1 MSKDNVKK
9 YLNYLV
15 ECTAAKYTLEETD
28 PNAKLKKVVINGIP
42 QGALIVRIDNGDGIK
57 KLLKSDGDD
66 FPINK
71 RSDYLI
77 IDEKNVIFVEMKSK
91 NVDTRDCILKFKS
104 SACLISYID
113 NLFNE
118 FLGSNSY
125 FENKAK
131 HYVVISLQQ
140 MSCYKDPFTKNDDTK
155 SNTRPGQF
163 RNIETPNKGEV
174 FYEQF
179 L

>member
-9 YLNYLV
+9 YLNDLV
-15 ECTAAKYTLEETD
+15 ECTTAKYTLKEND
-28 PNAKLKKVVINGIP
+28 SNAKLKKVVINGIP

-57 KLLKSDGDD
+57 KLLKSDGD

-77 IDEKNVIFVEMKSK
+77 IDEENVIFVEMKSK
-91 NVDTRDCILKFKS
+91 NVDKKDCILKFKS
-104 SACLISYID
+104 SECLISYID
-113 NLFNE
+113 NLFNV
-118 FLGSNSY
+118 FLKSNSY

-140 MSCYKDPFTKNDDTK
+140 SCSKDPFTKNDDTK
-155 SNTRPGQF
+155 SNIRPGEF
-163 RNIETPNKGEV
+163 RNIETRNEGEV
-174 FYEQF
+174 FYQQF

>member
-15 ECTAAKYTLEETD
+15 ECTDAKYTLEETD
-28 PNAKLKKVVINGIP
+28 SNAKLKKVVINGIP
-42 QGALIVRIDNGDGIK
+42 QGALIVRIDNGDGIN

-91 NVDTRDCILKFKS
+91 NVDKKDCILKFKS

-131 HYVVISLQQ
+131 HYVVISLQI
-140 MSCYKDPFTKNDDTK
+140 SCYKDPFTENYNTK

-163 RNIETPNKGEV
+163 RNIETLNGGEV
-174 FYEQF
+174 FYQQF